1 MKVDVTKKIY
11 KDEDA
16 ARARLR
22 SFRRASLARWFG
34 RPHCQSQN
42 ALPLRHVAQ
51 CNDCREQFSVTV
63 STVFERSKI
72 GLHKWVLAA
81 RSLDGR
87 HQEGHEREA
96 NLQRGAGLLG
106 SSEHVGPK
114 TAPPSGGLSIGVTA
128 PYSFYWRAGIIA

>member
-22 SFRRASLARWFG
+22 SFRRAALARWFG

-63 STVFERSKI
+63 GTVFERSKI

-81 RSLDGR
+81 RYLMAAIKKGMSAKQICR
-87 HQEGHEREA
+87 EERDFSDRVSMSD
-96 NLQRGAGLLG
+96 QRLLPHLG
-106 SSEHVGPK
+106 DYLLE
-114 TAPPSGGLSIGVTA
+114 
-128 PYSFYWRAGIIA
+128 